1 MKWDRKSRQIIKQFW
16 KEKEKRKKKEGR
28 KNYNNIIKIIIII
41 ISLFYYCIDIRSCC
55 YSVIKYILITI
66 TTRIRRVRTLRR
78 GFLKNKN

>member
-41 ISLFYYCIDIRSCC
+41 LLFHYFITVCISVLIFDLVVIRLLN
-55 YSVIKYILITI
+55 I
-66 TTRIRRVRTLRR
+66 
-78 GFLKNKN
+78 F